1 MKLFRR
7 KKRQLPVSFFAFQ
20 DIITALAGSLLIIV
34 LAAAYCKSRPAA
46 VNAGTGGSIEEF
58 EANKQEI
65 ARLEQQIKLQK
76 FKLNTLLE
84 QYKAA
89 DQAKEQ
95 QQLIRR
101 QELAALELRRQIRDL
116 QEIKKNY
123 LQKLAGLDTEIK
135 NADPE
140 TLKLLETAEE
150 NARMEQLLLEKKHTL
165 VFRSKDNKLPLLLEC
180 SQEAWFWSS
189 AAAGRYQLGAA
200 DPTPQQALDELRKL
214 LKAHDPEKYLLVIA
228 VRPSAGN
235 MIQPLR
241 MLLHRECPQWTI
253 IYEPLEFE
261 NIGGVKL

>member
-1 MKLFRR
+1 MKLLRR

-34 LAAAYCKSRPAA
+34 LAAGYCKSRPAA
-46 VNAGTGGSIEEF
+46 VNAGITGSIEEF
-58 EANKQEI
+58 EANEQEI

-84 QYKAA
+84 QYKAVE
-89 DQAKEQ
+89 QAEAH
-95 QQLIRR
+95 QQLIRQ
-101 QELAALELRRQIRDL
+101 QELAVLELRRQIRDL

-123 LQKLAGLDTEIK
+123 LQKLAGLDAEIK

-140 TLKLLETAEE
+140 TLKLLETAEK
-150 NARMEQLLLEKKHTL
+150 NARMEQLLFEKKHTL
-165 VFRSKDNKLPLLLEC
+165 VFRNKDGKLPLLLEC
-180 SQEAWFWSS
+180 SQDAWFWSS
-189 AAAGRYQLGAA
+189 AGTVRRQLGAA
-200 DPTPQQALDELRKL
+200 DSSPQQALEELRSL

-235 MIQPLR
+235 MTQPLR
-241 MLLHRECPQWTI
+241 MLLQREYPQWTI